1 MAEKRER
8 RKDKPKYIF
17 IKIMKR
23 SYGFTLLELLISA
36 AIFVVAMVSI
46 YSAFGA
52 GMFGYKDIE
61 ENIRISQ
68 AARQILERMNLD
80 LRNSFAYSD
89 SDAKFKGERL
99 DISFL
104 SVLDSF
110 SKDEITQDYAF
121 ISYKLEGDKL
131 MRLCMKNQEALKET
145 SEIGAEEIAAAIEE
159 LFFSY
164 AEIVALGDTLEWKDS
179 FGEAQKTLPAAVK
192 VKLTLKSKV
201 KEEFERTIYIPLA
214 LYKK

>member
-1 MAEKRER
+1 
-8 RKDKPKYIF
+8 
-17 IKIMKR
+17 MKR
-23 SYGFTLLELLISA
+23 SYGFTLLELLIA
-36 AIFVVAMVSI
+36 ASIFVVVMVSI

-61 ENIRISQ
+61 ENIRVSQ
-68 AARQILERMNLD
+68 IARQILERINLD

-89 SDAKFKGERL
+89 SDSKFKGERSAL
-99 DISFL
+99 SFL

-110 SKDEITQDYAF
+110 SKNEITQDYAF

-131 MRLCMKNQEALKET
+131 IRLCRKNQEALKET
-145 SEIGAEEIAAAIEE
+145 SEIEAEEISALIEE
-159 LFFSY
+159 LVFSY
-164 AEIVALGDTLEWKDS
+164 ADIVAAEHTLEWKDS
-179 FGEAQKTLPAAVK
+179 FGEAQKTLPATVK
-192 VKLTLKSKV
+192 VKLILKSKM

>member
-1 MAEKRER
+1 
-8 RKDKPKYIF
+8 
-17 IKIMKR
+17 MKR
-23 SYGFTLLELLISA
+23 SYGFTLLELLIA
-36 AIFVVAMVSI
+36 ASIFVVVMVSI

-61 ENIRISQ
+61 ENIKISQ
-68 AARQILERMNLD
+68 GARQILERINLD

-89 SDAKFKGERL
+89 SDAKFKGERS

-110 SKDEITQDYAF
+110 SKNEITQDYAF

-131 MRLCMKNQEALKET
+131 IRLCRKNQEALKET
-145 SEIGAEEIAAAIEE
+145 SGIEAEEIAALIEE
-159 LFFSY
+159 LVFSY
-164 AEIVALGDTLEWKDS
+164 AGIVALGHTLEWKDS

-192 VKLTLKSKV
+192 VKLTLKSNV